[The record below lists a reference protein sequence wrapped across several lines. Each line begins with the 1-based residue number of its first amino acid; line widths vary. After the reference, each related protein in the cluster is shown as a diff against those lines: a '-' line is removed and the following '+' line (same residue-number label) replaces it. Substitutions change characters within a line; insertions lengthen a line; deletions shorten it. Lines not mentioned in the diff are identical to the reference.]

1 MKHRLDNVIER
12 EKKFPQSILF
22 GLPKRECG
30 PSLTLTSTAKK
41 IKNFF
46 NISNDTTLRS
56 WQIEALVPVKNLYK
70 YRKSCFRKNNDPPNT
85 FFFLENALE
94 KASKIRFF
102 ILKYNPSS

>member
-56 WQIEALVPVKNLYK
+56 
-70 YRKSCFRKNNDPPNT
+70 
-85 FFFLENALE
+85 
-94 KASKIRFF
+94 
-102 ILKYNPSS
+102 